1 MHHKGITGV
10 KSKVAR
16 NQQHFTKM
24 QRKEKQMKF
33 LNEMDKGW
41 ELTFGNISGYMKHKE
56 CSLKERKGSVVCCS
70 PQRRSSTTLMTQP
83 AESPD

>member
-24 QRKEKQMKF
+24 ERKEKQMKF
-33 LNEMDKGW
+33 LNEMDKG
-41 ELTFGNISGYMKHKE
+41 
-56 CSLKERKGSVVCCS
+56 GS
-70 PQRRSSTTLMTQP
+70 
-83 AESPD
+83 

>member
-24 QRKEKQMKF
+24 QPKEKQMKF
-33 LNEMDKGW
+33 LNEMDKG
-41 ELTFGNISGYMKHKE
+41 
-56 CSLKERKGSVVCCS
+56 GS
-70 PQRRSSTTLMTQP
+70 
-83 AESPD
+83 